1 MMKQNKSPKRKGCRC
16 GLHTS
21 TAGGL
26 VEMLSRAK
34 TLGEDAA
41 QIFVKSNRRWEMP
54 RLDEGESALFKEG
67 KKSQDLWVCSHAGY
81 LINVAGSAETRGRSI
96 RALAEEIER
105 AEKLS
110 LTAVVVHC
118 GSHGDR
124 EPSEAR
130 RLAVEGFQE
139 ALERSKTENVK
150 LALENSAGQGSAL
163 ARDFGEWGELVRGIP
178 QTRRAACLDTAH
190 AFAAGY
196 DLREEGERAR
206 LGEELDREVGRKY
219 LAVIHVNDSKTDC
232 GSGVDRHEHL
242 GRGKIGGLGLRA
254 FLQDTRW
261 GQIPRIGE
269 LPPGEREDR
278 ENLAFLRSCDPA
290 T

>member
-1 MMKQNKSPKRKGCRC
+1 MMKKNKSPKKKGCRC

-54 RLDEGESALFKEG
+54 RLDDEESALFKEG
-67 KKSQDLWVCSHAGY
+67 KKSQDLWICSHAGY
-81 LINVAGSAETRGRSI
+81 LINVAGSAETRRRSI

-110 LTAVVVHC
+110 LAAVVVHC

-139 ALERSKTENVK
+139 ALKRSKTENVK

-178 QTRRAACLDTAH
+178 QARRAACLDTAH

-196 DLREEGERAR
+196 DLREEEGRAR
-206 LGEELDREVGRKY
+206 LMEDLDREVGRKY
-219 LAVIHVNDSKTDC
+219 LTVIHVNDSKTDC
-232 GSGVDRHEHL
+232 GSGIDRHEHL
-242 GRGKIGGLGLRA
+242 GMGKIGGPGLRA
-254 FLQDTRW
+254 LIQDARW
-261 GQIPRIGE
+261 LGIPRIGE

-278 ENLAFLRSCDPA
+278 ENLAFLRSCDP
-290 T
+290 TT